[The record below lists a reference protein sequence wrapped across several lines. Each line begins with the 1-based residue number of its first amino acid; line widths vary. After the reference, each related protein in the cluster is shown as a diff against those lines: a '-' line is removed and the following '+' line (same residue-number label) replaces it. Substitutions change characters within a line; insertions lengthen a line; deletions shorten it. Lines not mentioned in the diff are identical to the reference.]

1 MKTAAV
7 VIDRHKLDTFKRYL
21 TTAGYDFTEH
31 PGVTPE
37 TLTLKVKC
45 KWVAKLQPII
55 EAANKEC
62 AK

>member
-7 VIDRHKLDTFKRYL
+7 VIDRHKLETFRRHL
-21 TTAGYDFTEH
+21 SAAGYEFTEN
-31 PGVTPE
+31 PGPTTD
-37 TLTLKVKC
+37 TLTLKVKYE
-45 KWVAKLQPII
+45 WVAKLQPVI

>member
-7 VIDRHKLDTFKRYL
+7 VIDRHKLDTFKRHL

-31 PGVTPE
+31 PGVTRD
-37 TLTLKVKC
+37 TLTLKVKYE
-45 KWVAKLQPII
+45 WVAKLKPVI

-62 AK
+62 TK